1 MLALW
6 TTAPDPETI
15 TLRFIPTDG
24 TAPASFAAFTEI
36 RLRELNAT
44 TSAINVTA
52 QLPFLATVHA
62 TQPAWLETPRMY
74 QAGYRATV
82 DGRTATLKKS
92 PQGLTMIELQP
103 GTQTVTLNYQA
114 PILLRVSY
122 VTSLL
127 LWLIACFLIVR
138 LQRRPSAA

>member
-24 TAPASFAAFTEI
+24 TAPQKFAAFADI
-36 RLRELNAT
+36 RLREINDA
-44 TSAINVTA
+44 TSAVNVTA
-52 QLPFLATVHA
+52 QLPFRATVNA
-62 TQPAWLETPRMY
+62 AQPAWLETPRMY